1 MSNPRRSIS
10 GAEKIDILRKLLLER
25 IPMSQ
30 LCDEHSLQ
38 PTQVYQWQRQLF
50 QQGGSIFDR
59 SVQKSRTIQNQFEK
73 KIAKLE
79 ETIQDR
85 NEIVAELL
93 QEHVQ
98 LKKEVGEL

>member
-1 MSNPRRSIS
+1 MSNSRRRIGGEKKIS
-10 GAEKIDILRKLLLER
+10 ILRKLLVDGV
-25 IPMSQ
+25 PMSQ
-30 LCDEHSLQ
+30 LCDEHSVQ

-50 QQGGSIFDR
+50 QQGAAIFDR
-59 SVQKSRTIQNQFEK
+59 SVQKSRTIQNQYDK

-85 NEIVAELL
+85 NEVVAELL

-98 LKKEVGEL
+98 LKKEIGAP